1 MSPKNALISK
11 SERGQSLTELAIS
24 LTFMLILLAGVVDI
38 GRAFFTYITLRDAAQ
53 EAAVYGSFEPT
64 NCTGITGRAQDTS
77 NKPFNLSSASVSINI
92 IQGGIP
98 VPCVSATPVPGVDQ
112 IQVSV
117 SYNDFQITMPFI
129 GSLIGKQ
136 KVPISASIKD
146 TILSVPAPTP

>member
-1 MSPKNALISK
+1 MSHKNALISK

-64 NCTGITGRAQDTS
+64 NCTGITDRAQDTS
-77 NKPFNLSSASVSINI
+77 NKPFDLSSASVSINI

-98 VPCVSATPVPGVDQ
+98 VPCVSATPVPADQ

-146 TILSVPAPTP
+146 TILSVPTPTP